1 MVGAII
7 LPKKKRKTPHLLYC
21 LHYATLAPPTRR
33 AVFYSRDHVRTTWH
47 ERETARCPPTQQREP
62 PPAPQS
68 TRSTARLAIKS
79 HGPSASTTA
88 RSRSR
93 QDSFTFGRQ
102 GDTSTP
108 AVSVERPKTM
118 ADAGSSAAA
127 RRAPSS
133 SSPGGC
139 APALGR
145 LVRKLRRQSRLLC
158 AATGGARHAAAA
170 SSSARCR
177 HHHHQYD
184 PLSYARNFDFGTAL
198 EGNEAHCSFASRF
211 VLAAPAAR
219 QAQ

>member
-21 LHYATLAPPTRR
+21 LHYATLAPRLAAPYFIR
-33 AVFYSRDHVRTTWH
+33 ATTSGPH
-47 ERETARCPPTQQREP
+47 GTNAKPRAAHQHNSANHHPLRS
-62 PPAPQS
+62 A
-68 TRSTARLAIKS
+68 RSTARLAIKS

-88 RSRSR
+88 RSR

-170 SSSARCR
+170 ASSSARCR